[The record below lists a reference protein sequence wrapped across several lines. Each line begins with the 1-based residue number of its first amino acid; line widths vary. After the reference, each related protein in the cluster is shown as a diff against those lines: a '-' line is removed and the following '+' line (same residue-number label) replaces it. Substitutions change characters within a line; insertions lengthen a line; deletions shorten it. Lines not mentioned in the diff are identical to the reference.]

1 MSQREEKYCSP
12 SKQKEKLE
20 NNNPCWSG
28 RRLNSLVLCSTLR
41 SPEWK
46 TRLKCTLPSQ
56 GQKKERSDEIMIRK
70 GKINELLTSLRVGCA
85 GFMNVRTYS
94 WPCTGIC
101 EKCATAASLCAW
113 PIRSESAEIQR
124 SWNSALL
131 KFGAPDTSLRMGL
144 TTSSW
149 RALCAPQLTKGPARS
164 ETTLDVALESH
175 PGALN

>member
-70 GKINELLTSLRVGCA
+70 GKINELLASLRVGCA

-131 KFGAPDTSLRMGL
+131 KFALL
-144 TTSSW
+144 TH
-149 RALCAPQLTKGPARS
+149 PAGW
-164 ETTLDVALESH
+164 DWPHH
-175 PGALN
+175 PGGLCVHHSSLKDQQGQRLPWM